1 MNVSPRP
8 GRSWM
13 LSRSL
18 AALAL
23 LAMISPMQV
32 EEAEAQEV
40 TTVLVVRH
48 AEKEWEDGDPP
59 LSDEGRERA
68 LDLLRLTEAT
78 GVSALYAS
86 QYRRTRETL
95 EPVAARNGLEIQE
108 HDAGDPAGLAA
119 RILSE
124 QAGGVVLVAGHSNTV
139 PSIVEAL
146 GAPRPSP
153 IPDHEYDNLYVV
165 YVEPAGRDPTVLRL
179 SFGRESVAPVAT
191 PR

>member
-1 MNVSPRP
+1 MSGSLFP
-8 GRSWM
+8 
-13 LSRSL
+13 SRRKMRGL
-18 AALAL
+18 VALAL
-23 LAMISPMQV
+23 HAIIAPVLV
-32 EEAEAQEV
+32 GEAAAQEV

-48 AEKEWEDGDPP
+48 AEKEWEDGNPP
-59 LSDEGRERA
+59 LSEAGRERA
-68 LDLLRLTEAT
+68 RDLLRLTEAS

-95 EPVAARNGLEIQE
+95 EPVAARNGLEIHE

-124 QAGGVVLVAGHSNTV
+124 QAGAVVLVAGHSNTV

-153 IPDHEYDNLYVV
+153 IPDEEYDNLYVV
-165 YVEPAGRDPTVLRL
+165 HVDPTGREATVFRL
-179 SFGRESVAPVAT
+179 SFGRESVAPVSA
-191 PR
+191 PE